1 MLPAFTPEFTHQSP
15 QMRVVFRPR
24 AVEALAQ
31 ELARTGIARP
41 LLLSSASVARSA
53 AYARIRADLG
63 TLPLLAYE
71 GVPAHSSLDL
81 VEQLTREARAF
92 EADGLIAIGGGSTSD
107 SAKAIALLLAEGGRL
122 ADHASSFTPPDRLHM
137 PELKCPKLPIVAIP
151 TTASAA
157 EVTPGLGVRDARG
170 VKLLF
175 SDLKLV
181 SRVILIDPLL
191 NLGVP
196 AALMLS
202 TGMNGLAHC
211 IEGLY
216 ARTRPPLAVA
226 LAEYAIPRFLRALPA
241 LARAPHE
248 MAPRAELLS
257 AAHLSG
263 QVLLGA
269 RTCLHHALCH
279 VLGAMTGVAHG
290 DVNSV
295 MLPAVMDFNLPAAT
309 AELAQAA
316 RVAGL
321 AGREVDDQAA
331 ARALIMTV
339 AGLRAQIG
347 VPTRLRDLGVRRE
360 QLAAVAR
367 HTLGERGLYFN
378 PRPVLTAASLQELLE
393 QAW

>member
-1 MLPAFTPEFTHQSP
+1 MLPAFIPEFTHQST
-15 QMRVVFRPR
+15 QMRVVFRPH
-24 AVEALAQ
+24 AIEALTQ
-31 ELARTGIARP
+31 ELARAGIARP
-41 LLLSSASVARSA
+41 LLLSNASTARSA

-63 TLPLLAYE
+63 ALPVLAYE

-81 VEQLTREARAF
+81 IEQLTREGRAF

-107 SAKAIALLLAEGGRL
+107 SAKAVALLLAEGGRL
-122 ADHASSFTPPDRLHM
+122 ADHASSFTPPNRLHM
-137 PELKCPKLPIVAIP
+137 PELMRPKLPIVAIP

-157 EVTPGLGVRDARG
+157 EVTPGLGVRNARG

-175 SDLKLV
+175 SDPKLV

-196 AALMLS
+196 PALMLS

-216 ARTRPPLAVA
+216 ARTRSPVAVA
-226 LAEYAIPRFLRALPA
+226 IAEYAIPRFLRALPA
-241 LARAPHE
+241 LARAPRE

-263 QVLLGA
+263 QVLQGA

-290 DVNSV
+290 DANSV
-295 MLPAVMDFNLPAAT
+295 MLPAVLDFNLPAAT

-321 AGREVDDQAA
+321 AGWEVDDHAA
-331 ARALIMTV
+331 ARALIAAV
-339 AGLRAQIG
+339 ADLRTQIG

-360 QLAAVAR
+360 QLAAVAQ
-367 HTLGERGLYFN
+367 HALGERGLYFN
-378 PRPVLTAASLQELLE
+378 PRPVLDAAPLLELLE